1 MTLRAQ
7 MERFCMSSGK
17 HHIPII
23 CVTALLALLTLGLAG
38 CGGPTA
44 PKANEVDMDLTTFKQ
59 ESVTIKAGQSVHFVD
74 PANGGNIHIICVG
87 RDLTCVPQTGAPTE
101 LDTTNGLTFNPGDT
115 RDITFPTAGTYQIVC
130 TIHSG
135 MVVTIVVQ

>member
-7 MERFCMSSGK
+7 IERFGKFSGK
-17 HHIPII
+17 HPIPVI
-23 CVTALLALLTLGLAG
+23 CVTALVPLLTLGLAG
-38 CGGPTA
+38 CAGSA
-44 PKANEVDMDLTTFKQ
+44 PRANEVDMGITTFTQ

-87 RDLTCVPQTGAPTE
+87 KDLMCVPQAGAPTE

-115 RDITFPTAGTYQIVC
+115 RDIPFPTAGTYQIVC

-135 MVVTIVVQ
+135 MVVTIIVQ